1 VSKRGVWR
9 ARARRK
15 LARPR
20 TLNFAF
26 EQALS
31 GGRSAFAEF
40 ERVVGTF
47 ADVAAGAS
55 AFAFR
60 FVVAP
65 FARRFGAP
73 PPPPP
78 LRARYTFGGIFS
90 LSSKSG
96 RPNAHGG
103 LASARSNASIEESIT
118 RAFGMADAAQIGCDG
133 EGGCG
138 WDTWRA
144 GRQNCGRA
152 RAWRG
157 GETAVSGTFS

>member
-1 VSKRGVWR
+1 MWR
-9 ARARRK
+9 ARAS
-15 LARPR
+15 ASPR

-73 PPPPP
+73 PAPPP

-144 GRQNCGRA
+144 RRQNCGRA
-152 RAWRG
+152 RALRG
-157 GETAVSGTFS
+157 GERR

>member
-1 VSKRGVWR
+1 MVRRAGVG
-9 ARARRK
+9 AS
-15 LARPR
+15 PR

-73 PPPPP
+73 PAPPP

-157 GETAVSGTFS
+157 ARRGKSGLLTRI